1 MQQKEQKTKTE
12 EKIVFTNSFAS
23 QKTSIGENKE
33 QNILRKENNKAEM
46 KVKDLKKQEK
56 CETKNSLIDKPS
68 YNEITKEESKHLIS
82 LKSTQDETKE
92 SIQEKPQ
99 SAQPNT
105 ELPYSMIKLEPAQ
118 PNTELPYS
126 KIKLEP
132 APLKKSDKV
141 KIVYASQEEE
151 KQQKFDTKI
160 KSFKMTKVITIIY
173 DFMILEFTYKKT
185 SFSLFLELNLLGMI
199 LKFFYVIFVKDA
211 EK

>member
-33 QNILRKENNKAEM
+33 QKILEEENNKAEM
-46 KVKDLKKQEK
+46 KVKNLKKQEK

-68 YNEITKEESKHLIS
+68 YNEITKVESKHLIS

-105 ELPYSMIKLEPAQ
+105 ELPYSKIKLEPAQ
-118 PNTELPYS
+118 
-126 KIKLEP
+126 
-132 APLKKSDKV
+132 LKKSDKV

-173 DFMILEFTYKKT
+173 DFMI
-185 SFSLFLELNLLGMI
+185 
-199 LKFFYVIFVKDA
+199 FVK
-211 EK
+211 KY